1 MTAES
6 DLKTLASKRNATASA
21 ATRTGVFT
29 DRRKELAFEGHIA
42 YDYARTNTSLVRND
56 FDEVNNKDVAF
67 PSYMWAMPIPK
78 RELDANENMVQNPGY

>member
-1 MTAES
+1 M
-6 DLKTLASKRNATASA
+6 
-21 ATRTGVFT
+21 FT

-42 YDYARTNTSLVRND
+42 YDYARTNTSLVRDD